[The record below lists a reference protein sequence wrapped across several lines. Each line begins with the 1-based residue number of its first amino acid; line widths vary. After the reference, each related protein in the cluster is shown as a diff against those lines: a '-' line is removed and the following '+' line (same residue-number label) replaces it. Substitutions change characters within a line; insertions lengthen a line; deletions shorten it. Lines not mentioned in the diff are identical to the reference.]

1 MVNTYSFFFQHPI
14 IQLHPFDD
22 YGFQVFAEGFLS
34 FQVDQQLGGHLVVA
48 EVYFADKIRGRALF
62 YRIEGLSV
70 VEGQL
75 RQNDRSNVVFDVNR
89 SDL

>member
-1 MVNTYSFFFQHPI
+1 MIEFHP
-14 IQLHPFDD
+14 LDD
-22 YGFQVFAEGFLS
+22 NSFQVFAEGFLS
-34 FQVDQQLGGHLVVA
+34 FQIDKQLGGHLVVA

-62 YRIEGLSV
+62 YRIESLSV